1 MFLPKCL
8 QYGLIFS
15 YVFKPLNPRLLC
27 PPPPIMLCVP
37 LVSGFPVTQIFCI
50 PVASTVLLLYFVWKT
65 SALKLFLKLGNLLV
79 WSEQNHLQLNAKT
92 KYWGVDMRRNRR
104 TNENYFYWVCVQ
116 SLEDGKCHV
125 QTDNKLDFIK
135 KKKKNTETLFI
146 LFSEIT
152 EVLWHL
158 LGDAQDFLWVCCGQ
172 CQSLFCCVLGL

>member
-27 PPPPIMLCVP
+27 PPPIMLCVP

>member
-1 MFLPKCL
+1 
-8 QYGLIFS
+8 
-15 YVFKPLNPRLLC
+15 
-27 PPPPIMLCVP
+27 MLCVP

-135 KKKKNTETLFI
+135 KKQKNTETLFI

>member
-27 PPPPIMLCVP
+27 PPIMLCVP

-135 KKKKNTETLFI
+135 KKKNTETLFI

>member
-1 MFLPKCL
+1 MP
-8 QYGLIFS
+8 
-15 YVFKPLNPRLLC
+15 P

>member
-27 PPPPIMLCVP
+27 PPIMLCVP

>member
-1 MFLPKCL
+1 MP
-8 QYGLIFS
+8 
-15 YVFKPLNPRLLC
+15 

-50 PVASTVLLLYFVWKT
+50 PVASPVLLLYFFWKT

-135 KKKKNTETLFI
+135 KKKKKHRNTLHSIFWDYWGPLTFARWCSGFLMSLLWSVPVSI
-146 LFSEIT
+146 LLCAGA
-152 EVLWHL
+152 VD
-158 LGDAQDFLWVCCGQ
+158 GG
-172 CQSLFCCVLGL
+172 

>member
-1 MFLPKCL
+1 
-8 QYGLIFS
+8 
-15 YVFKPLNPRLLC
+15 
-27 PPPPIMLCVP
+27 MLCVP

-50 PVASTVLLLYFVWKT
+50 PVASPVLLLYFFWKT

>member
-1 MFLPKCL
+1 
-8 QYGLIFS
+8 
-15 YVFKPLNPRLLC
+15 
-27 PPPPIMLCVP
+27 MLCVP